1 MVFLEPKAWLA
12 SELAQV
18 TLREPV
24 CVCVR
29 VCVCAH
35 GQSLCGQLQTLRQTM
50 DTRALDSGAGGGGGE
65 RMVRRAGDS

>member
-1 MVFLEPKAWLA
+1 MVFLEPKACLA

-24 CVCVR
+24 CVC
-29 VCVCAH
+29 AH
-35 GQSLCGQLQTLRQTM
+35 RQSLCGQLQTLRQTV
-50 DTRALDSGAGGGGGE
+50 DTRALDSGAGGRGGE